1 MEKFATVRKNL
12 EEHGFTVSEFKT
24 AEEAA
29 AYLNGAIDGKTV
41 GFGGSGTLQSMGLY
55 ELLGTHNTVHWHWK
69 TEPNAARRAAMD
81 TQVYLSS
88 VNALAETGEMVNI
101 DGAGNRVASTLFGHD
116 KVYLVVGRNKLAPDY
131 EKAVWRARNVAAPH
145 RAQQMGKKTP
155 CAIKAD
161 RCYNCKSPD
170 RVCRA
175 MVTLWE
181 PMMIGD
187 TEVVLIDEDLGL

>member
-12 EEHGFTVSEFKT
+12 EDHGFTVSEFAT
-24 AEEAA
+24 AAEAA

-41 GFGGSGTLQSMGLY
+41 GFGGSGTLQAMGLY
-55 ELLGTHNTVHWHWK
+55 ELLSAHNTVHWHWK

-88 VNALAETGEMVNI
+88 VNALAETGELVNI

-116 KVYLVVGRNKLAPDY
+116 MVYLVIGRNKLAEDY
-131 EKAVWRARNVAAPH
+131 DKAVWRAQNIAAPH

-181 PMMIGD
+181 PMMIGK